1 MPIYRRDGMADVID
15 ASVLDT
21 VNTASTNG
29 IAQAGAFAF
38 GNRYNDDVGNA
49 KISGTIAEAH
59 LGRMLR
65 NMNGAGLEPSHAAAT
80 AKLFS
85 GEANSAI
92 ASLLAQL
99 ASGQIGSKIGNSTPP
114 ESGVPNIIE
123 QMSALISLAAIQSK
137 AAQSTPKN
145 K

>member
-1 MPIYRRDGMADVID
+1 MPIYRRDDMADVVD

-29 IAQAGAFAF
+29 IAQAGSFAF
-38 GNRYNDDVGNA
+38 GNRYNDDVGCA
-49 KISGTIAEAH
+49 KISGSIAEAH
-59 LGRMLR
+59 LGKMLK
-65 NMNGAGLEPSHAAAT
+65 NISGTEAAHAAAS

-99 ASGQIGSKIGNSTPP
+99 ASGQIGSKVAQSTPP
-114 ESGVPNIIE
+114 ESGVSSILG
-123 QMSALISLAAIQSK
+123 QMVALISSAAVQAK
-137 AAQSTPKN
+137 AAQSTPRN